1 MSDELTP
8 QQQHD
13 QSVIQ
18 FLRERRQSLRAQ
30 LETLETLEARKT
42 ALVSSLEAVQS
53 HLTALGWTDP
63 PPPEAETA
71 AVGS

>member
-1 MSDELTP
+1 MTDELTP

-30 LETLETLEARKT
+30 LETLETLEARKNT
-42 ALVSSLEAVQS
+42 LQNSLEAVNS
-53 HLTALGWTDP
+53 HLAALGWTDP
-63 PPPEAETA
+63 PLPDAAEALDL
-71 AVGS
+71 